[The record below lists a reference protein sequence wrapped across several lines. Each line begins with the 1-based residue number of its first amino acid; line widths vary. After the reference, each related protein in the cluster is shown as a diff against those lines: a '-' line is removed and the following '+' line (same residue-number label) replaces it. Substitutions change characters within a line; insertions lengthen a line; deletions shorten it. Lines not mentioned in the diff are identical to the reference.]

1 MVTLKEQLQVKL
13 QEKQRKLD
21 RKKHLQKL
29 VKNLINSK
37 MLTWRDI
44 AKILGVDPQIVSNIK
59 NNDNYAMSL
68 KKIEVFIELLDYKL

>member
-1 MVTLKEQLQVKL
+1 MDKKLELKIKKNKYKIES
-13 QEKQRKLD
+13 
-21 RKKHLQKL
+21 KKHLQKL